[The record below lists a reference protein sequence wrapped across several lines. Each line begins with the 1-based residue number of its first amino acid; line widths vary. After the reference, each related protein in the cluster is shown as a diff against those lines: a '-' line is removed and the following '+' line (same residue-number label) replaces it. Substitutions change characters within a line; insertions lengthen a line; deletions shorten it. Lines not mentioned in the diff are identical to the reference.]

1 MVFNLIVLGL
11 IPNAVLHP
19 VLFLLPVFTTEV
31 LHGGAD
37 MGGVLLATTGLG
49 GFLSAFTIAS
59 GGFQF
64 RRGFVCL
71 GAVAVSS
78 VSVILFAQASWVVA
92 AMLLIG
98 IMSFGQGTFRTTS
111 GSVIQYM
118 TPDVLRGRVTSLQSY
133 AQGFLI
139 LTSLLIG
146 WFIDLTTVV
155 IGIMTIGAVG
165 LGLAILSSLA
175 FRRVRQLA

>member
-1 MVFNLIVLGL
+1 
-11 IPNAVLHP
+11 
-19 VLFLLPVFTTEV
+19 
-31 LHGGAD
+31 
-37 MGGVLLATTGLG
+37 
-49 GFLSAFTIAS
+49 
-59 GGFQF
+59 
-64 RRGFVCL
+64 
-71 GAVAVSS
+71 
-78 VSVILFAQASWVVA
+78 
-92 AMLLIG
+92 
-98 IMSFGQGTFRTTS
+98 
-111 GSVIQYM
+111 M